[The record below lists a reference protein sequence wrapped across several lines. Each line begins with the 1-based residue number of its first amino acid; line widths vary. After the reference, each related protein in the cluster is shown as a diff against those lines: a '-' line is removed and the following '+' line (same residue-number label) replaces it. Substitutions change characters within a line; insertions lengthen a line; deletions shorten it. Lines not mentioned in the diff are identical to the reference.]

1 MKPTRIAYLVSRYP
15 AVSHTFILREVRQLR
30 ELGFD
35 IVPMSVNS
43 PDRALSDMNADE
55 FEETRRTFYLKSAGL
70 EAAAATLAW
79 ALTHR
84 PVACLKGLMA
94 AWRLRKSFGLV
105 KSLAYGVE
113 AAMVVREMQRQ
124 GTEHLHVHF
133 ASAAASVALL
143 AQQAFGIRLS
153 MTVHGPDEFDNV
165 VGQALAQKVAAA
177 DAIVCISDFARA
189 QLMRLSEP
197 RHWGKLSVARLGVDL
212 THHVPAASTTASV
225 FTATTPARPRAPH
238 MLCVGRLTP
247 AKGQRLLLQA
257 FAALPSDL
265 AHTVLTVVG
274 AGPDDADL
282 QTLARELGIAH
293 RVTFTGAQSE
303 AQVLAHMQSA
313 DLFCLPSFAEGIP
326 VVLMEAMACAV
337 PCLSTTACGIPELV
351 GHGEHGLLVR
361 PGDVFGL
368 TVAMVSLLRDT
379 ALRQRMGRAGRAQV
393 SALYDLN
400 RNIHDLADTLRQ
412 MPQAQRSR
420 QALTASPALSL
431 DRV

>member
-79 ALTHR
+79 ALTNR

-113 AAMVVREMQRQ
+113 SAMVVREMQRQ

-153 MTVHGPDEFDNV
+153 MTVHGPDEFDDV
-165 VGQALAQKVAAA
+165 LGQALPQKIAAA

-197 RHWGKLSVARLGVDL
+197 RHWPKLSVARLGVDL
-212 THHVPAASTTASV
+212 ARHGPAVSLAAASETTTK
-225 FTATTPARPRAPH
+225 TALH
-238 MLCVGRLTP
+238 LLCVGRLTP

-257 FAALPSDL
+257 FADLPADL
-265 AHTVLTVVG
+265 AEARMTVVG
-274 AGPDDADL
+274 AGPDDAAL
-282 QTLARELGIAH
+282 KALARELGIAQ

-368 TVAMVSLLRDT
+368 TVAMVSLLRDGPM
-379 ALRQRMGRAGRAQV
+379 RQRMGRAGRAQV
-393 SALYDLN
+393 RALYDLQQ
-400 RNIHDLADTLRQ
+400 NIHDLADTLLHMTQ
-412 MPQAQRSR
+412 GQRSR
-420 QALTASPALSL
+420 QVPTCAPALTL
-431 DRV
+431 DRI